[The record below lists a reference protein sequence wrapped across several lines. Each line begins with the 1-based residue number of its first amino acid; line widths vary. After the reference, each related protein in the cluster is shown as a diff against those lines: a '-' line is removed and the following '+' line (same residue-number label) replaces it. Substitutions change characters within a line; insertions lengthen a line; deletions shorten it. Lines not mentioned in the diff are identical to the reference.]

1 MDWNIKKQL
10 EMNGIDFFV
19 DTNVLIYIM
28 EGHPAVLDITQ
39 HSFSLGISV
48 ITEIELLGKKD
59 ISQHERF

>member
-1 MDWNIKKQL
+1 
-10 EMNGIDFFV
+10 MNGIDFFV